1 QCGAL
6 FSVLAAIMPWPQ
18 VRHLTTHAW
27 PHDDVFFNM
36 WRIGWI
42 AHALAESPTDLLDGN
57 IFYPERRT
65 LTFSD
70 AVLVESAIAAPLL
83 WAGVPIVLVH
93 NLVLLAGI
101 VLSAAGMW
109 LLVSKLTGSAA
120 AGITGGISLSLL
132 AEPVAT

>member
-1 QCGAL
+1 MIVRFAKAVAL
-6 FSVLAAIMPWPQ
+6 FTVLTAIMTWPQ

-42 AHALAESPTDLLDGN
+42 AHALPEAPTDLLDGN

-65 LTFSD
+65 LTFAD

-109 LLVSKLTGSAA
+109 LWGSKTPARAA
-120 AGITGGISLSLL
+120 PGKT
-132 AEPVAT
+132 